1 MCALFLAGP
10 VSAEEAKSEAAGS
23 SVADAGIS
31 PEDLEIIKDLEMYE
45 NWDDVQNEHVLET
58 ANEANTGDMYD
69 QQG

>member
-10 VSAEEAKSEAAGS
+10 VSAEEAKTEAAGY

>member
-1 MCALFLAGP
+1 
-10 VSAEEAKSEAAGS
+10 
-23 SVADAGIS
+23 
-31 PEDLEIIKDLEMYE
+31 MYE